1 MACKHVNATFNLVIV
16 SPSSTGI
23 GKSGAI
29 FGLLVGAF
37 LTVLQS
43 GLYPEPVVT
52 RVVGCKGAPLCGLP
66 CI

>member
-1 MACKHVNATFNLVIV
+1 M
-16 SPSSTGI
+16 GI

-43 GLYPEPVVT
+43 GLYPEHVVT
-52 RVVGCKGAPLCGLP
+52 RMVGYKDAPRLG
-66 CI
+66 I